1 MPYWIKQPAELA
13 ERLAQRPARI
23 GLDTEFVRERTY
35 WPQLAL
41 VQMAVADEILLID
54 PLIPGMPQALAPWL
68 SDPAILKVMHS
79 ASEDLV
85 AFKCACGAL
94 PRPLFDTQIGAGLAG
109 IGAGMGYQKLVLEIT
124 GVHLAKGETRSDW
137 LRRPLSPAQLEYA
150 ADDVRHLFAIHDALQ
165 QRLQA
170 LDRSTWL
177 HEDGERLLGTV
188 EHDDGERWPHLGMRA
203 AQFMDPPS
211 QQRLLRLLRW
221 RDVQAR
227 HSDKPR
233 SWILDNELAAT
244 LARFP
249 PDDRNALQAL
259 LDKHPKAPRKLGEA
273 LWQAL
278 TTPLPDEADAPLA
291 LAASDDNK
299 AALKRLQDAVSA
311 RSAELGLPDGLLAS
325 RKHLEALLESGQWPQ
340 PLAGWRRREL
350 EATLQPLL
358 QGWLPAHID
367 PAAATVEMPP
377 IRLGSFQ
384 AHSMHCLIS
393 PPRFIRRETQATA
406 MPRIKPSPIKKAR
419 GYLAFL
425 TDQYLTSG
433 NFRSGWR
440 AFHSL

>member
-68 SDPAILKVMHS
+68 SDPSILKVMHS

-137 LRRPLSPAQLEYA
+137 LRRPLSPAQLDYA

-165 QRLQA
+165 QRLQT
-170 LDRSTWL
+170 LDRSAWL

-188 EHDDGERWPHLGMRA
+188 EHDEGERWPHLGMRS
-203 AQFMDPPS
+203 AQFMDRPS

-249 PDDRNALQAL
+249 PADRQELQAL
-259 LDKHPKAPRKLGEA
+259 LDKHPKAPRKLGDA

-291 LAASDDNK
+291 LASSDDNK

-358 QGWLPAHID
+358 
-367 PAAATVEMPP
+367 
-377 IRLGSFQ
+377 
-384 AHSMHCLIS
+384 
-393 PPRFIRRETQATA
+393 
-406 MPRIKPSPIKKAR
+406 
-419 GYLAFL
+419 
-425 TDQYLTSG
+425 G
-433 NFRSGWR
+433 NAG
-440 AFHSL
+440 